1 VSWPAQTR
9 ALALLLPPLVVLAA
23 GCSGGTPSTTPKQ
36 EPKARARS
44 FTVGINAG
52 GAPVQEAELA
62 SRLRPSVVRVDYDIS
77 TPVSEIAPAVAAL
90 ASRGER
96 VQLVAGF
103 IGRTPS
109 TDDGVRLAAW
119 AHAFGPGGSFW
130 RGRSDGAM
138 ALRYIEFG
146 NETNQGYQYDDCG
159 PGCPDYGARARAY
172 ALGFRYAE
180 EAIQSAEGNRRVGL
194 LAVSDDS
201 GSAEWA
207 DHMYEAVPDLNSRVA
222 GWIEHPYGPDYRSWI
237 GNLLKG
243 VAHHGGD
250 ALPVFV
256 TEFGISSDDGRCLSD
271 NYGWPKCLTYQQA
284 ADRLRRSIAGMRS
297 AYGRQLAQV
306 LIFSQVDAKP
316 SGTTSD
322 REAYFG
328 AVRSDGGDKG
338 ALTTTVRDLLAAYR
352 G

>member
-1 VSWPAQTR
+1 M
-9 ALALLLPPLVVLAA
+9 LLPAVVALAA
-23 GCSGGTPSTTPKQ
+23 GCSGGASSTTPKQ
-36 EPKARARS
+36 DPKVQARP

-52 GAPVQEAELA
+52 GAPVREAQLA

-77 TPVSEIAPAVAAL
+77 TPVSEIAPALAAL

-96 VQLVAGF
+96 VQLMAGF

-109 TDDGVRLAAW
+109 TDDGQRLAAW
-119 AHAFGPGGSFW
+119 AHAFGPGGTFW

-138 ALRYIEFG
+138 AIHYIEFG

-172 ALGFRYAE
+172 ALGFRYAQ
-180 EAIQSAEGNRRVGL
+180 EAIQSAEGNRGVGL
-194 LAVSDDS
+194 LAVGDDS
-201 GSAEWA
+201 GSSEWA
-207 DHMYEAVPDLNSRVA
+207 DNMYEAVPDLNSRVA
-222 GWIEHPYGPDYRSWI
+222 GWIEHPYGPDYRTLI
-237 GNLLKG
+237 GNLLRSVG
-243 VAHHGGD
+243 EHGGGG
-250 ALPVFV
+250 LPVFV
-256 TEFGISSDDGRCLSD
+256 TEFGIASDDGRCLDD
-271 NYGWPKCLTYQQA
+271 NYGWPKCLTYQQTA
-284 ADRLRRSIAGMRS
+284 ARLRQSIAGMRA

-328 AVRSDGGDKG
+328 AVKSDGADKG
-338 ALTTTVRDLLAAYR
+338 ALTSAVRALLAANR

>member
-1 VSWPAQTR
+1 M
-9 ALALLLPPLVVLAA
+9 LLPALVALAA
-23 GCSGGTPSTTPKQ
+23 GCSGGASSTTSTTPKQ
-36 EPKARARS
+36 EPKARARP

-52 GAPVQEAELA
+52 GAPVGEAQLA

-77 TPVSEIAPAVAAL
+77 TPVAEIAPAVAAL

-109 TDDGVRLAAW
+109 TDDGQRLAAW
-119 AHAFGPGGSFW
+119 AHAFGPGGPFW
-130 RGRSDGAM
+130 RGRADGAM

-172 ALGFRYAE
+172 ALGFRYAQ
-180 EAIQSAEGNRRVGL
+180 EAIQSADGNRKVGL
-194 LAVSDDS
+194 LAVADDS
-201 GSAEWA
+201 GSSEWA
-207 DHMYEAVPDLNSRVA
+207 DNMYEAVPDLTSRVA
-222 GWIEHPYGPDYRSWI
+222 GWIEHPYGPDYKTWI
-237 GNLLKG
+237 GNLLKSVG
-243 VAHHGGD
+243 EHGGGR
-250 ALPVFV
+250 LPMFV
-256 TEFGISSDDGRCLSD
+256 TEFGISSDDGRCLDD

-284 ADRLRRSIAGMRS
+284 AERLRQSIAGMRA

-306 LIFSQVDAKP
+306 LLFSQVDAKP

-328 AVRSDGGDKG
+328 AVRSDGADKG
-338 ALTTTVRDLLAAYR
+338 ALTTAVRDLLAANR